1 MQALVQPRWP
11 KALRQLW
18 KFEGAADAMK
28 SRSYRLL
35 LGMGLIMVAGL
46 ARSQPAR
53 DPLAPLPP
61 RQTTSQPPPAIL
73 PPRVAPAGLFA
84 NITALGRSFDGIA
97 GISVVSLTDGW
108 QADYNAT
115 RLYPQQSCSKLWV
128 AITAMDAVDRGRLSL
143 DDKVTLGR
151 DDLTLFHQP
160 ISAKILGNGGHTTT
174 LGTLLF
180 TAITESDN
188 TANDKLMRS
197 IGGPQAVRDMI
208 AAKGLGSIRFYE
220 GERALQ
226 SKIAGLIWSQS
237 YSIGDAFYKARSALP
252 ASVRKASFERYIAD
266 PYDGAAPH
274 SVALALAR
282 LKRGELLSP
291 ASTKRLLATMGSTKT
306 GALRVRAALKPGWR
320 WSHKTGTGQNF
331 QGRVGGINDIGILTA
346 PDGSNYAM
354 AIMTIPNKTDGASQ
368 DLMQAVTRAVIADHE
383 ARRGL

>member
-1 MQALVQPRWP
+1 MPSL
-11 KALRQLW
+11 
-18 KFEGAADAMK
+18 
-28 SRSYRLL
+28 SYRSLF
-35 LGMGLIMVAGL
+35 GFGLFAAGC
-46 ARSQPAR
+46 AYGQPAAR
-53 DPLAPLPP
+53 DPLAPLPEQP
-61 RQTTSQPPPAIL
+61 TASQPVVNSLVL
-73 PPRVAPAGLFA
+73 PPRVAPASLRDR
-84 NITALGRSFDGIA
+84 ITALGRAFNGRA
-97 GISVVSLTDGW
+97 GISVVSLKDGW

-115 RLYPQQSCSKLWV
+115 TLYPQQSCSKLWV
-128 AITAMDAVDRGRLSL
+128 AITAMDAVDKGRVSL
-143 DDKVTLGR
+143 DDRVTLGR

-160 ISAKILGNGGHTTT
+160 ISSKILGNGGHTTT
-174 LGTLLF
+174 LGNLLF

-252 ASVRKASFERYIAD
+252 VAIRKASFERYIAD

-282 LKRGELLSP
+282 LKRGDLLSP
-291 ASTKRLLATMGSTKT
+291 ASTQRLLATMGSTKT

-320 WSHKTGTGQNF
+320 WSHKTGTGQDF
-331 QGRVGGINDIGILTA
+331 QGRIGGINDIGILTA
-346 PDGSNYAM
+346 PDGTDYAM
-354 AIMTIPNKTDGASQ
+354 SIMTIPNKSNGAAQ
-368 DLMQAVTRAVIADHE
+368 DLMQAVARAVMADHE
-383 ARRGL
+383 ARRGG

>member
-1 MQALVQPRWP
+1 MPSL
-11 KALRQLW
+11 
-18 KFEGAADAMK
+18 
-28 SRSYRLL
+28 SYRSLF
-35 LGMGLIMVAGL
+35 GFGLFAAGC
-46 ARSQPAR
+46 AYGQPAAR
-53 DPLAPLPP
+53 DPLAPLPEQP
-61 RQTTSQPPPAIL
+61 TASQPVVNSLVL
-73 PPRVAPAGLFA
+73 PPRVAPASLRDR
-84 NITALGRSFDGIA
+84 ITALGRAFNGRA
-97 GISVVSLTDGW
+97 GISVVSLKDGW

-115 RLYPQQSCSKLWV
+115 TLYPQQSCSKLWV
-128 AITAMDAVDRGRLSL
+128 AITAMDAVDKGRVSL
-143 DDKVTLGR
+143 DDRVTLGR

-160 ISAKILGNGGHTTT
+160 ISSKILGNGGHTTT
-174 LGTLLF
+174 LGNLLF

-208 AAKGLGSIRFYE
+208 AAKGLGAIRFYE

-237 YSIGDAFYKARSALP
+237 YSIGDAFYKARNALP
-252 ASVRKASFERYIAD
+252 MSVRRASFERYVAD

-282 LKRGELLSP
+282 LKRGDLLSP
-291 ASTKRLLATMGSTKT
+291 ASTQRLLATMGSTKT

-354 AIMTIPNKTDGASQ
+354 SIMTIPNKSDGASQ
-368 DLMQAVTRAVIADHE
+368 DLMQAVARAVMADHE
-383 ARRGL
+383 ARRGS

>member
-1 MQALVQPRWP
+1 MALV
-11 KALRQLW
+11 
-18 KFEGAADAMK
+18 AAT
-28 SRSYRLL
+28 
-35 LGMGLIMVAGL
+35 GL
-46 ARSQPAR
+46 AHGQSARR

-61 RQTTSQPPPAIL
+61 SAIPTQPVPL
-73 PPRVAPAGLFA
+73 QSPPRIAPASLRDRIA
-84 NITALGRSFDGIA
+84 SLGRRFNGSA
-97 GISVVSLTDGW
+97 GISVVSLSENW

-115 RLYPQQSCSKLWV
+115 TLFPQQSCSKLWV
-128 AITAMDAVDRGRLSL
+128 AITAMDSVDKGRISL
-143 DDKVTLGR
+143 NDRVTLGR
-151 DDLTLFHQP
+151 NDLTLFHQP
-160 ISAKILGNGGHTTT
+160 VSAKILGNGSHTTT

-208 AAKGLGSIRFYE
+208 DAKNLGSIRFYE

-237 YSIGDAFYKARSALP
+237 YSIGDAFYKARGALP
-252 ASVRKASFERYIAD
+252 TSVRRASFERYIAD
-266 PYDGAAPH
+266 PYDGASPH

-282 LKRGELLSP
+282 LKKGELLSP
-291 ASTKRLLATMGSTKT
+291 ASTQRLLATMGSTKT
-306 GALRVRAALKPGWR
+306 GGLRVRAALKPGWK

-346 PDGSNYAM
+346 PDGTNYAM
-354 AIMTIPNKTDGASQ
+354 AIMTVPNRTDGEAQ
-368 DLMQAVTRAVIADHE
+368 ELMQAVTRAVIADHE